1 MALTPE
7 QTQELSRILNAR
19 AGAGRSERP
28 RLRLIVPPT
37 PKLLDP
43 IAREAHIRRI
53 VDVRDLF
60 NLGWLVRQATFNAAN
75 LYDLEDCDLIR
86 LLSDMERAAQCMLDG
101 VSFADG
107 GVFTPAS
114 APSLEARPPTRQ
126 AQREAERAA
135 ANAAAG
141 WDEYAQEDPSENGA
155 PF

>member
-1 MALTPE
+1 M
-7 QTQELSRILNAR
+7 
-19 AGAGRSERP
+19 
-28 RLRLIVPPT
+28 IVPPS

-53 VDVRDLF
+53 DDIRKLF
-60 NLGWLVRQATFNAAN
+60 NLSWLVRQATFNAAN

-86 LLSDMERAAQCMLDG
+86 LLGDMERAAQCMLDG

-107 GVFTPAS
+107 GVFTPA
-114 APSLEARPPTRQ
+114 ATPSREARAPTRQ
-126 AQREAERAA
+126 ARREAELAA